1 MREFPILILP
11 LFLPLQVHF
20 FKSPNPVLTLFPD
33 IGNND
38 DHHNTSLFGSYI
50 GRDTHPETT
59 KFEEHK
65 HEEGHSLDQSSIM
78 SHHKGSIL
86 SGHNIPSL
94 DYLEGHSIDSDYRS
108 SVFLRDVE
116 SEIDEIKRDLEV
128 ENDPNIHFIR
138 GNFYA
143 YHVEGEILGEG
154 TTGTVKKC
162 IRMSDNVPV
171 AVKVVHYRDDLE
183 VLTLV
188 FLEKCFLILFS

>member
-1 MREFPILILP
+1 
-11 LFLPLQVHF
+11 
-20 FKSPNPVLTLFPD
+20 
-33 IGNND
+33 
-38 DHHNTSLFGSYI
+38 
-50 GRDTHPETT
+50 
-59 KFEEHK
+59 
-65 HEEGHSLDQSSIM
+65 M

-86 SGHNIPSL
+86 SGHNIQSL
-94 DYLEGHSIDSDYRS
+94 DYLESPSRDSDYRS

-116 SEIDEIKRDLEV
+116 SEIDEIKKDLEV

-143 YHVEGEILGEG
+143 YYVEGEILGEG

-188 FLEKCFLILFS
+188 FLKIRLIILFSS